1 MSHSPAPVSPAAGP
15 AAAAPGT
22 TRHGL
27 PDDATVEAFLRDGT
41 VVLRGVLDAGA
52 LAVLERGIE
61 VNLAAPSPFGLFASL
76 PDDPG
81 RFFEDF
87 RCWQRIPVYEAI
99 LHDCAL
105 PAIAAQQMRRGEAAR
120 VTRVKVPKAA
130 EARSRT
136 GLSQEQ
142 FARLLGVSARTL
154 QDWEQGRR
162 EPTGAAKTLLR
173 VAYEHPEVLL
183 KLER

>member
-1 MSHSPAPVSPAAGP
+1 M
-15 AAAAPGT
+15 T
-22 TRHGL
+22 
-27 PDDATVEAFLRDGT
+27 DE
-41 VVLRGVLDAGA
+41 
-52 LAVLERGIE
+52 LERFKRDLLKS
-61 VNLAAPSPFGLFASL
+61 VK
-76 PDDPG
+76 
-81 RFFEDF
+81 
-87 RCWQRIPVYEAI
+87 
-99 LHDCAL
+99 
-105 PAIAAQQMRRGEAAR
+105 QMRRGEATR
-120 VTRVKVPKAA
+120 VTRVKVPEAA

-183 KLER
+183 KLERRCPMPRSHD

>member
-1 MSHSPAPVSPAAGP
+1 MS
-15 AAAAPGT
+15 T
-22 TRHGL
+22 
-27 PDDATVEAFLRDGT
+27 E
-41 VVLRGVLDAGA
+41 
-52 LAVLERGIE
+52 LERFKQDLLKS
-61 VNLAAPSPFGLFASL
+61 VK
-76 PDDPG
+76 
-81 RFFEDF
+81 
-87 RCWQRIPVYEAI
+87 
-99 LHDCAL
+99 
-105 PAIAAQQMRRGEAAR
+105 QMRQGEAAR
-120 VTRVKVPKAA
+120 VTRVKVPQAA

-183 KLER
+183 KLERL